1 MSEFTYDAAVFC
13 LIFGSIFVVF
23 FLIGCIY
30 CYCWKKKID
39 RRLSRLGIRSVLSY
53 FYGQNLSFYNSA
65 FRTTLRILKIF
76 FSVSDLE
83 RENGRPEPV
92 TVDSADTLWCGWCR
106 QVPPFIQTYKTCQ
119 CLHFVYSSFHNEKSE
134 ITR

>member
-1 MSEFTYDAAVFC
+1 MYILLLLEEENRSKTQSTWYKVSFKLFC
-13 LIFGSIFVVF
+13 
-23 FLIGCIY
+23 
-30 CYCWKKKID
+30 
-39 RRLSRLGIRSVLSY
+39 
-53 FYGQNLSFYNSA
+53 GQNLSFYNSA
-65 FRTTLRILKIF
+65 FQIILRILKIF

-119 CLHFVYSSFHNEKSE
+119 CLHFVYSPFHNEKSE